1 MDKIDARLWRVAFV
15 LVLGTVMATLDGTI
29 VAVAIATLADR
40 FAAPVADVQWVTTAY
55 LLAVVTAVPTSGW
68 LADRFGGRRVWL
80 GAVAAFLAASLLC
93 GLAWSLPSLVVFRVM
108 QGLAGGLL
116 PPVGQALLVG
126 IAGRER
132 TGRVIAVVGVLPLL
146 SPVFGPLVGGAVLNA
161 AGWRWMFLINIPVG
175 VAALALGRR
184 LVPAVPP
191 AATGA
196 RFDWRGAAL
205 LSPGLAVLVYGLTRV
220 AHDSPAWQVTAALV
234 AGVGMLAGFTLHGVR
249 TKGVPLLDPRL
260 FVRPPFGVAALAL
273 LALGASVFGTMF
285 LLPLYLQGPGGLSA
299 WQTGLLLAPQGVGVA
314 AGTVLVTRVV
324 DAAAPRTL
332 VLGGMALVAAGTV
345 AFTRLG
351 HGVPD
356 EVVAGSLFLRGVGA
370 AMISTPIMTLVYR
383 RTSPPQLPRTAVA
396 LNLLSMLGGSI
407 GTAALAAVLQA
418 RIAARADQAVAF
430 GDAFWWVLGL
440 VVLAATAAYALP
452 RTASADG
459 ADHGQRATVKRR
471 HARRRTSAT
480 LPQLVDG
487 QLPPG
492 RWVCTVEEAESIY
505 VMGQPGEREA
515 IWSEWRRLTSALR
528 QLVGEVP
535 ACWLSGGFFSAKPD
549 PADIDCVYLVDTV
562 KLQNAAT
569 NAATLDPRALSF
581 LTATA
586 TGRIKDA
593 YGMRVDS
600 YILEWTPTLGTDPEP
615 ETKQYLEARGY
626 WDDLWSRVHDAD
638 GRLDSVP
645 RRGYLEVIIDGYR

>member
-1 MDKIDARLWRVAFV
+1 
-15 LVLGTVMATLDGTI
+15 
-29 VAVAIATLADR
+29 
-40 FAAPVADVQWVTTAY
+40 
-55 LLAVVTAVPTSGW
+55 
-68 LADRFGGRRVWL
+68 
-80 GAVAAFLAASLLC
+80 
-93 GLAWSLPSLVVFRVM
+93 
-108 QGLAGGLL
+108 
-116 PPVGQALLVG
+116 
-126 IAGRER
+126 
-132 TGRVIAVVGVLPLL
+132 
-146 SPVFGPLVGGAVLNA
+146 
-161 AGWRWMFLINIPVG
+161 
-175 VAALALGRR
+175 
-184 LVPAVPP
+184 

-205 LSPGLAVLVYGLTRV
+205 LSPGLAALVYGLTRV

-299 WQTGLLLAPQGVGVA
+299 WQTGMLLAPQGVGVA
-314 AGTVLVTRVV
+314 AGTVLVTRAV
-324 DAAAPRTL
+324 DAVAPRTL

-351 HGVPD
+351 NGVPD

-383 RTSPPQLPRTAVA
+383 RVSRAELPRTAVA

-407 GTAALAAVLQA
+407 GTAAVAVVLQV
-418 RIAARADQAVAF
+418 RIAARPGQAAVF
-430 GDAFWWVLGL
+430 GDAFWLVLGL
-440 VVLAATAAYALP
+440 IVLAAAAAYALP
-452 RTASADG
+452 
-459 ADHGQRATVKRR
+459 RR
-471 HARRRTSAT
+471 HARRRTAVT
-480 LPQLVDG
+480 PPQLVDG

-492 RWVCTVEEAESIY
+492 RWVCTVEEVESSY

-528 QLVGEVP
+528 QVVGEVP
-535 ACWLSGGFFSAKPD
+535 ACWLSGSFFSARPD
-549 PADIDCVYLVDTV
+549 PVDLDCVYLVDTMRI
-562 KLQNAAT
+562 QNATT
-569 NAATLDPRALSF
+569 NAAASDPRALGF
-581 LTATA
+581 LSATA
-586 TGRIKDA
+586 TGRIKGA

-626 WDDLWSRVHDAD
+626 WDDLWSRGHDAD
-638 GRLDSVP
+638 RRLDSVP
-645 RRGYLEVIIDGYR
+645 RRGYLEVIIDGYG